1 MALVHRASVTG
12 PSSAVYVGHA
22 AVATAPPAAPLATL
36 PAQPTGNGNGNGAAP
51 AAAPDLEA
59 AAVPTAPPAAA
70 PAALPPQPNGNGSGA
85 APAAAPE
92 QEAAAV
98 PSKPASPL
106 AVLTAFG
113 IVGVGTLVAFVLW
126 KTNHTG
132 TPFKIGNQT
141 SAYAGATAFAAAV
154 ERFLEP
160 FSQLLPGGR
169 RARAEYERL
178 IAGLANRQPGVDLEK
193 IAAAKARMDH
203 STANR
208 AVLLWGLA
216 TGLATV
222 VAALG
227 GFYFLHMIA
236 ADGWTPSGIPLWVD
250 ALATGLIVGTGTK
263 PLHDLITKLQNA
275 RTAVT
280 KS

>member
-12 PSSAVYVGHA
+12 PSSDVYVGHA
-22 AVATAPPAAPLATL
+22 AVPPAPPAAP
-36 PAQPTGNGNGNGAAP
+36 PAPPNGNGNGAAP
-51 AAAPDLEA
+51 AAAPEL
-59 AAVPTAPPAAA
+59 
-70 PAALPPQPNGNGSGA
+70 
-85 APAAAPE
+85 
-92 QEAAAV
+92 EAAAV

-106 AVLTAFG
+106 AVLTSFG
-113 IVGVGTLVAFVLW
+113 IVGAGTLVAFVLW

-169 RARAEYERL
+169 KARAEYERL

-208 AVLLWGLA
+208 AVVLWGLA